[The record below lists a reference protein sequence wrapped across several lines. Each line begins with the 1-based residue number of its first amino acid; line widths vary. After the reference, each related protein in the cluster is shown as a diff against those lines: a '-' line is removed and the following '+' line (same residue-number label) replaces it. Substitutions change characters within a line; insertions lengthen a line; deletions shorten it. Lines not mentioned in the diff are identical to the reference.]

1 MNKVASGQIP
11 ESVTKDPAKMQQ
23 LQVRMNQISEM
34 NQLISQM
41 LAAIH
46 EMHKQVIQ
54 NIRA

>member
-1 MNKVASGQIP
+1 
-11 ESVTKDPAKMQQ
+11 
-23 LQVRMNQISEM
+23 MNQISEM

-41 LAAIH
+41 MAAIH